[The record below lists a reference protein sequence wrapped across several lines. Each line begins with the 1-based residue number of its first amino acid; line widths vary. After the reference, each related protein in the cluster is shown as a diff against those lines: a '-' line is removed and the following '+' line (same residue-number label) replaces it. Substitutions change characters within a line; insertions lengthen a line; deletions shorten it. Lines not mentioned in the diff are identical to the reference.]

1 MRAIYQRQRLC
12 PGDIIEPQRPVE
24 MRKERAAARWLP
36 FQGIAKRVGLDRE
49 QHKPVLAREMP
60 CRRLGGLR
68 GGGEM
73 HEPIGNIHRR
83 AGGFAGL
90 AQDGPFGATE
100 YLVDQHGRGDAA
112 PPRRRQAMLEA
123 GARIV

>member
-1 MRAIYQRQRLC
+1 MRAIHQRQRLR
-12 PGDIIEPQRPVE
+12 PGHITQPQRTVE
-24 MRKERAAARWLP
+24 MRKERAATRWLP
-36 FQGIAKRVGLDRE
+36 FEGIAKRVGLDRE
-49 QHKPVLAREMP
+49 QHQAVLAREMP

-73 HEPIGNIHRR
+73 HEPVGNIHRR

-90 AQDGPFGATE
+90 AQGGPFGATE
-100 YLVDQHGRGDAA
+100 NLVDQHGRGDAA
-112 PPRRRQAMLEA
+112 PPRRRQAKLEA